1 MKTIKLLLAVF
12 TVSLSV
18 SCEKAEESIVNCL
31 FEQAL
36 LDVHHSVSD
45 ENPLQVDLNVTYYG
59 SETFDG
65 YVIWDFGDGTPAQ
78 VCWARTPRFRRNLYG
93 QGNVKD
99 QQWLMHVFSYRNR
112 SFEIGL
118 KF

>member
-78 VCWARTPRFRRNLYG
+78 VLLGKDASHTYASG
-93 QGNVKD
+93 GTYTVKAT
-99 QQWLMHVFSYRNR
+99 LKINNGSCTFSPT
-112 SFEIGL
+112 ETVHL
-118 KF
+118 K